1 MNILNNL
8 TTEQVNS
15 RTVDLDAMPILK
27 ALEVMNDEDSKVTEA
42 VREQLPNIEK
52 AIVAV
57 IESFRKGGRLIYIGA
72 GTSGRLGL
80 LDAVECPPTFGTPP
94 SMVVGLL
101 AGGVGAFAQAV
112 EYAEDSTTLGVED
125 LRSIGLTAD
134 DMVIGIAASGR
145 TPYVVSALKYA
156 SELGCKTAAIA
167 CTKPSLI
174 GEVADIAIE
183 VVVGPEVLT
192 GSTRLKA
199 GTAQKMVLNMISTLS
214 MVGIGKVYKNL
225 MVDVQLTNQK
235 LRSRAENIIMSATGA
250 DRETADKM
258 LQAANGSVK
267 LAIVMILLDKDAAT
281 ASKILDS
288 VDGHIR
294 KAIQI
299 RDGEVS
305 H

>member
-156 SELGCKTAAIA
+156 SEPGCKTAAIA